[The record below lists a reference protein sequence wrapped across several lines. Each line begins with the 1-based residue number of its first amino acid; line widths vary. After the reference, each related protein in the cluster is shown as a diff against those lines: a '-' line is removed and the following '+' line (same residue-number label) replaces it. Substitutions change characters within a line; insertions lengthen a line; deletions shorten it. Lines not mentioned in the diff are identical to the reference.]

1 MERLIDAL
9 HKTIKLQLELIEKLQ
24 KKTNNEKLKEKI
36 YEYQKI
42 TSEMQEMLPK
52 ERKVEYPSRIEFDGN
67 DLRLIQK
74 AKGGEYILWGCD
86 TSCGTQCGAAY
97 IPEGFDTE
105 WFDLFLAET
114 KNEQLTEDP
123 ENKDIDL
130 YTFGNPFQDDYEYH
144 KKIDYNDI
152 IEVAEACKEEPNNNK

>member
-9 HKTIKLQLELIEKLQ
+9 HKTIRLQFDLIGKLQ

-36 YEYQKI
+36 YEYQKM
-42 TSEMQEMLPK
+42 TSEMQKMLPK

-74 AKGGEYILWGCD
+74 AKGGEYILWGYD
-86 TSCGTQCGAAY
+86 TSCSTQCGAVY
-97 IPEGFDTE
+97 VPEGFNTE

-114 KNEQLTEDP
+114 KNEELAEKPD
-123 ENKDIDL
+123 NKDIDL
-130 YTFGNPFQDDYEYH
+130 YLFGNPFQDDYEYH
-144 KKIDYNDI
+144 KKIDYEDI
-152 IEVAEACKEEPNNNK
+152 IQIAKEIKGEENE